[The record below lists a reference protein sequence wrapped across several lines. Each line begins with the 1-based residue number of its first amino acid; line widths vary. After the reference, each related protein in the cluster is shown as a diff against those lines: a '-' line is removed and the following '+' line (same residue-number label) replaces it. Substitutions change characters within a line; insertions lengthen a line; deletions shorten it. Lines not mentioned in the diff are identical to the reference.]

1 MLITPEKIEI
11 WKKDPAQWDYDRG
24 YDSGAIEAYVQYEP
38 KVFTIEHSKSF
49 RLGYKQGWADS
60 RANLEI
66 DQIYHEEFNE
76 ELLSRLVDYNYKRV
90 NEILRLSAEVS
101 DEDVP
106 GYSEDDW
113 KHAMHLL
120 EHPEGLKVVKRIVA
134 RDGKIISKEGYDN
147 E

>member
-24 YDSGAIEAYVQYEP
+24 YDAGSIEAYVQYEP

-60 RANLEI
+60 RSHLEI

-76 ELLSRLVDYNYKRV
+76 ELLSRLIDYNYRKV
-90 NEILRLSAEVS
+90 HEDLRMLAEVP
-101 DEDVP
+101 DDDVP
-106 GYSEDDW
+106 GYSENDW
-113 KHAMHLL
+113 KQAMHFL
-120 EHPEGLKVVKRIVA
+120 EHPDEIQPIKRLVA
-134 RDGKIISKEGYDN
+134 KDGKIILKEGYDN
-147 E
+147 G